1 MEAGERSDISTLL
14 SHYQERIKDFERER
28 LEWLQRYE
36 QVKLNLDSKI
46 YKQRDLRKARDEI
59 LDIQR
64 AVSEVR
70 IQLFEEKQFKYKLEV
85 ENAELEYKIGVD
97 ENKMGDL
104 IDVYEAVEQNIVCKK
119 GKKPGTWL
127 LHQKR

>member
-1 MEAGERSDISTLL
+1 MEAGDRSDIATLL
-14 SHYQERIKDFERER
+14 SHYQERIRDFERER

-85 ENAELEYKIGVD
+85 ENAELEHKIRVD

-119 GKKPGTWL
+119 GKKPG
-127 LHQKR
+127 K